1 MSYVVF
7 SMNPYARKV
16 GEIHPSGEVFDAEGQ
31 FAGRVSSD
39 GTIRNSKGMM
49 LGIINRDGRMV
60 GKGFGPGE
68 YDIDLR
74 GYILFEGQTIGAVK
88 KLDKGIP
95 EVLAHW
101 AACAILL
108 HEEAQNDDPHSAKT
122 VIASAEKMAQMVQ
135 RHKTADI
142 KNAHLFKTIKKRSIM
157 RKKK

>member
-7 SMNPYARKV
+7 SMNPYARKA
-16 GEIHPSGEVFDAEGQ
+16 GEIRPSGEVFDAEGQ

-39 GTIRNSKGMM
+39 GTIRNSRGMM

-60 GKGFGPGE
+60 GKGFGPDE

-108 HEEAQNDDPHSAKT
+108 HEDAQSDDPHSAQT
-122 VIASAEKMAQMVQ
+122 VITSAEKIAQKI
-135 RHKTADI
+135 KTAKLPDLR
-142 KNAHLFKTIKKRSIM
+142 NAHLFKTIKKRSVL